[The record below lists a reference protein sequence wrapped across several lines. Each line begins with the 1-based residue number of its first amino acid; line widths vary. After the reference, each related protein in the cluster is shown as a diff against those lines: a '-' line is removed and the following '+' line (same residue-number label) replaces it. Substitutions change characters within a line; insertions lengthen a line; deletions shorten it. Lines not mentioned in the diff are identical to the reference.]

1 MVPLFRNALAKSVW
15 GLAMAGVVSVGFGQ
29 TPPAAQ
35 FPQQVGPWPNAAQFP
50 QQAGQFPPQAA
61 QFPPQYGPL
70 PARGGQMPARNVPAR
85 VAQVP
90 PAPPAPKGIIE
101 PPQSHPAAR
110 PPAPAAL
117 RQKVNNLVEEVLT
130 TEVEIEVTKRRA
142 KILRMKQPVFR
153 TAIADPTLVE
163 VVPFGAREIELIG
176 RETGSTTVTVWTG
189 TEANPKLLTVLV
201 TVTKDDAVDQMRRLE
216 YSELQDMINELFPN
230 SRVQLIPVA
239 NKVII
244 RGQARDE
251 EEATQILSI
260 VRENSQTQNNALGGG
275 TGLTVA
281 DSAVA
286 DAFPD
291 ASTLPMSN
299 LINML
304 EVPGEKQVMLKVRIA
319 ELKRSAVRTLGA
331 DFNIDVG
338 DFAFNSVLG
347 AGGNVMLTGTFDKDS
362 FNLLLR
368 ALETNGSAK
377 ILAEPNLVVLSGRTA
392 NFLAG
397 GQFAVPTVVG
407 VGGAQAATTTFK
419 GFGTQVSF
427 SPTVLDKDRIRLQV
441 APTFSTINRNNSVNG
456 IFGLDTRTVAT
467 TVDLREGQVLAI
479 AGLIQDQQRG
489 DVARLPL
496 VGNIPFLNFITAN
509 RTISR
514 DETELI
520 VLVSPELVHPLE
532 PEQAPP
538 ILPGM
543 EVTEPNDLDFY
554 IYGDIEGRPDFFHRS
569 TVWPL
574 YRSRLKRSGGVEVLR
589 STECYYVEGEHGF
602 SN

>member
-1 MVPLFRNALAKSVW
+1 MLGDLLCEGVGILFHWGAIVPVFRNILAKSVL
-15 GLAMAGVVSVGFGQ
+15 GLAMAGLGSAAHGQ
-29 TPPAAQ
+29 
-35 FPQQVGPWPNAAQFP
+35 
-50 QQAGQFPPQAA
+50 
-61 QFPPQYGPL
+61 
-70 PARGGQMPARNVPAR
+70 VPSR
-85 VAQVP
+85 TGQVP
-90 PAPPAPKGIIE
+90 PRVGQL
-101 PPQSHPAAR
+101 PPQVGQLPPRAGQLPVPPPLPPGGMFNAEPRPTARPAASE
-110 PPAPAAL
+110 AL
-117 RQKVNNLVEEVLT
+117 RQKVNSLVEEVLT
-130 TEVEIEVTKRRA
+130 TEVEIEVSKRRA

-153 TAIADPTLVE
+153 TAIADPTIVE
-163 VVPFGAREIELIG
+163 VVPFGAREIEFIG
-176 RETGSTTVTVWTG
+176 RETGSTSVTVWTG

-201 TVTKDDAVDQMRRLE
+201 TVTKDNAVDQMRRLE
-216 YSELQDMINELFPN
+216 YSELQDMLNEFFPN
-230 SRVQLIPVA
+230 SRVQLIPIA

-260 VRENSQTQNNALGGG
+260 VQANAGGGQGGGLGGG
-275 TGLTVA
+275 IAQTVA
-281 DSAVA
+281 GGPVA

-291 ASTLPMSN
+291 ASELPASN

-347 AGGNVMLTGTFDKDS
+347 SGGNVLLTGTFDGDS

-392 NFLAG
+392 NFLSG

-441 APTFSTINRNNSVNG
+441 SPTFSTINRNNSVNG
-456 IFGLDTRTVAT
+456 IFGLDTRTAAT
-467 TVDLREGQVLAI
+467 VVDLREGQVLAI
-479 AGLIQDQQRG
+479 AGLIQSQQRG
-489 DVARLPL
+489 DVSRLPL
-496 VGNIPFLNFITAN
+496 IGSIPFLNFLTAN

-520 VLVSPELVHPLE
+520 ILVSPELVHPLE

-543 EVTEPNDLDFY
+543 QVTEPNDLDFY
-554 IYGDIEGRPDFFHRS
+554 IYGDIEGRPNFYHRS

-574 YRSRLKRSGGVEVLR
+574 YRSRLKRSGGVELLR
-589 STECYYVEGEHGF
+589 SSECYYVEGEHGF

>member
-1 MVPLFRNALAKSVW
+1 MF
-15 GLAMAGVVSVGFGQ
+15 
-29 TPPAAQ
+29 TAQ
-35 FPQQVGPWPNAAQFP
+35 P
-50 QQAGQFPPQAA
+50 
-61 QFPPQYGPL
+61 
-70 PARGGQMPARNVPAR
+70 
-85 VAQVP
+85 
-90 PAPPAPKGIIE
+90 
-101 PPQSHPAAR
+101 HPTAS
-110 PPAPAAL
+110 AAL
-117 RQKVNNLVEEVLT
+117 KAKVNNLVEEVLT

-163 VVPFGAREIELIG
+163 IVPFGTREIELIG

-189 TEANPKLLTVLV
+189 TEANPQLLTVLV
-201 TVTKDDAVDQMRRLE
+201 TVTKDDAVDAMRRLE
-216 YSELQDMINELFPN
+216 YSELQDMINEFFPN
-230 SRVQLIPVA
+230 SRVQLIPIA

-260 VRENSQTQNNALGGG
+260 LRANSGGQNSALGGG
-275 TGLTVA
+275 GQTVA
-281 DSAVA
+281 DGAVA
-286 DAFPD
+286 DAFPE
-291 ASTLPMSN
+291 ASELPASN
-299 LINML
+299 MINML
-304 EVPGEKQVMLKVRIA
+304 EVPGEKQVLLKVRIA

-331 DFNIDVG
+331 DFNINVG
-338 DFAFNSVLG
+338 DFAFNSILG
-347 AGGNVMLTGTFDKDS
+347 AGGNVLLTGTFDEDS

-392 NFLAG
+392 NFLSG

-456 IFGLDTRTVAT
+456 IFGLDTRTAAT

-479 AGLIQDQQRG
+479 AGLIQSQQRG
-489 DVARLPL
+489 DIARLPL
-496 VGNIPFLNFITAN
+496 VGNIPFLNFLTAN
-509 RTISR
+509 RTISK

-520 VLVSPELVHPLE
+520 ILVSPELVHPLE

-543 EVTEPNDLDFY
+543 QVTEPNDLDFY
-554 IYGDIEGRPDFFHRS
+554 IYGDIEGRPDFYHRS

-574 YRSRLKRSGGVEVLR
+574 YRSRLKRAGGVEVLR
-589 STECYYVEGEHGF
+589 STDCYYVEGDHGF